1 MGKLSYL
8 VRRRQPD
15 WIGIAMRH
23 IQHYTMP
30 GRQPNY
36 FALLL
41 IAGQIHAAPFGA
53 MTQNKTEAPR
63 QTSYKETK
71 IGIMIFFNYI
81 TYYSLTNNIKDNHEI
96 SHSKAA
102 DDGQFS

>member
-1 MGKLSYL
+1 
-8 VRRRQPD
+8 
-15 WIGIAMRH
+15 
-23 IQHYTMP
+23 
-30 GRQPNY
+30 
-36 FALLL
+36 
-41 IAGQIHAAPFGA
+41 

-102 DDGQFS
+102 EDGQFS